1 MREFIQRASGRQARR
16 AAIVLLAAATIASGC
31 SEPSVTADNGDSEAA
46 AQVTVQVATVAAR
59 SMGDPREQI
68 AEVSAAAK
76 LDVIAKSGGK
86 VTAVRARNGE
96 QVKKGDV
103 LVEFDARSAL
113 LERERAA
120 LALERAKESLASSM
134 AEAKVNRQ
142 KAVDAV
148 KQFENQLKQQM
159 REAETLLAEETRRN
173 LHAAKMQLEALEAAN
188 PVTEA
193 QSQVDSARL
202 TLKSMELAL
211 EPYILKAPS
220 DGIMSDLTLQEGM
233 ELNPGTAIGTLQKL
247 DRIKLKAQLAE
258 HALQLV
264 GSKQAMM
271 YYTFEEPDALKKAQ
285 VVYLG
290 QLPDPVT
297 KLYPL
302 ELEAVNPDGS
312 LKAGARVHVQLT
324 TAEEEKVAA
333 VPFLS
338 IMREG
343 ESAFV
348 YRLDGNMV
356 RKQPVVLGR
365 VKETYQEVLSGLNQ
379 GDRIVVSGQQ
389 TLEDGQ
395 KLDLN
400 LVEDLSSS
408 VTPSPTEVE

>member
-1 MREFIQRASGRQARR
+1 MREFIQRAAGHQTRR
-16 AAIVLLAAATIASGC
+16 VAVVLLAAAAIASGC
-31 SEPSVTADNGDSEAA
+31 SDPSMTAGNGDSEAA

-68 AEVSAAAK
+68 AEVSAAVK

-103 LVEFDARSAL
+103 LVEFDARGAL

-120 LALERAKESLASSM
+120 LALERAKESLASSK
-134 AEAKVNRQ
+134 AEAKLSRQ

-148 KQFENQLKQQM
+148 KQLENQLKQQM
-159 REAETLLAEETRRN
+159 READTLPAEETRRN
-173 LHAAKMQLEALEAAN
+173 LQAAKMQLDAFEAAN
-188 PVTEA
+188 PVSEA
-193 QSQVDSARL
+193 QAQVDSARL
-202 TLKSMELAL
+202 TLQSMELAL
-211 EPYILKAPS
+211 EPYIVKAPS

-233 ELNPGTAIGTLQKL
+233 ELNPGSPIGTLQKL
-247 DRIKLKAQLAE
+247 DRIKLKAHLAE

-264 GSKQAMM
+264 GSKPAML
-271 YYTFEEPDALKKAQ
+271 YYTFEQPGELKKAQ

-302 ELEAVNPDGS
+302 ELEAANPDGS
-312 LKAGARVHVQLT
+312 LRAGARVHVQLT
-324 TAEEEKVAA
+324 TEEEEKVAA

-348 YRLDGNMV
+348 YRLVGNTV
-356 RKQPVVLGR
+356 RKQPISLGR
-365 VKETYQEVLSGLNQ
+365 VKETYQEVLSGLEQ
-379 GDRIVVSGQQ
+379 GDRVVVSGQQ

-395 KLDLN
+395 QLDLQ
-400 LVEDLSSS
+400 LVEELSSPAS
-408 VTPSPTEVE
+408 SPTESE